1 MFSGSFCDW
10 RNESIS
16 NKQTIVMNE
25 ILPFCFELR
34 YRIKEKTGLEWT
46 HEKHSGADTWLAK
59 AISVSNMSAGR
70 YLRGRAIP
78 IPEIA
83 RRISMALAW
92 DYAEMV
98 ESIIEIEKTNIEL
111 KIMVRYSK

>member
-1 MFSGSFCDW
+1 
-10 RNESIS
+10 
-16 NKQTIVMNE
+16 MNE

-34 YRIKEKTGLEWT
+34 RHIKEKTGLEWSN
-46 HEKHSGADTWLAK
+46 EKHSGADTWLAK
-59 AISVSNMSAGR
+59 AISVSQMSAGR
-70 YLRGRAIP
+70 YLKGRAMP

>member
-1 MFSGSFCDW
+1 M
-10 RNESIS
+10 
-16 NKQTIVMNE
+16 KE
-25 ILPFCFELR
+25 IIPFCFELR
-34 YRIKEKTGLEWT
+34 HRIKEKTGLEWT

-83 RRISMALAW
+83 RRISITLGW
-92 DYAEMV
+92 DYADMV
-98 ESIIEIEKTNIEL
+98 KSIIEVKKTNIEL
-111 KIMVRYSK
+111 KFMRKYEK